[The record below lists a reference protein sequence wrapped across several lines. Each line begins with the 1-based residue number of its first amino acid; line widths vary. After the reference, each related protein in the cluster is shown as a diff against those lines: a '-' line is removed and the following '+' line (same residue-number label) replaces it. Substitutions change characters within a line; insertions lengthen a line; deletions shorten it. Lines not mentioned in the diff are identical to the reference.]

1 MPVLKDLVPG
11 SKSDRLSFHSD
22 NFSLSEDQQHES
34 MEEGTVPTRPS
45 RGFTPSQHVEPKRTT
60 PSNRLGDPAQVRSK
74 VEQKSGTEN
83 GKEERQ
89 ERPSWFTAI
98 ISLFSTIVNYLWSKG
113 KRIFKEEAGIL
124 ELLNDPFA
132 RTRVVS
138 KKGKINTHRDSYN
151 RGFKVILKDLFI
163 SSIHL
168 SWSWTIFNFFA
179 SFVCSWAFFAVI
191 WYLIAWVHGDLDPAD
206 QRAEDHVVC
215 VENVEDFTTS
225 FLFSLETQHTI
236 G

>member
-98 ISLFSTIVNYLWSKG
+98 ISLFSTIINYLWSKG
-113 KRIFKEEAGIL
+113 KRIFKEEVSIDKRFQKVWNYFLSGGDSGTL
-124 ELLNDPFA
+124 ERSFCKNEGCVEEGEDQHSQGQLQQRLQS
-132 RTRVVS
+132 VS
-138 KKGKINTHRDSYN
+138 SLTFISVGLSTHDYHLQQTAVLA
-151 RGFKVILKDLFI
+151 KVIQAKIWLIYGNFDLWVEWAI
-163 SSIHL
+163 
-168 SWSWTIFNFFA
+168 IFQCTK
-179 SFVCSWAFFAVI
+179 STKI
-191 WYLIAWVHGDLDPAD
+191 P
-206 QRAEDHVVC
+206 
-215 VENVEDFTTS
+215 
-225 FLFSLETQHTI
+225 
-236 G
+236 

>member
-34 MEEGTVPTRPS
+34 MEQGTVPTRPS
-45 RGFTPSQHVEPKRTT
+45 RGFTPSQHVELKRTT
-60 PSNRLGDPAQVRSK
+60 PNNRLGDSSQVRSK
-74 VEQKSGTEN
+74 VEQKSGAEN

-98 ISLFSTIVNYLWSKG
+98 LSLFSTIINYLWSEV
-113 KRIFKEEAGIL
+113 KRIFKEEVSIDRRFQKVWNYFYQAGIL

-151 RGFKVILKDLFI
+151 RGFKV
-163 SSIHL
+163 
-168 SWSWTIFNFFA
+168 
-179 SFVCSWAFFAVI
+179 
-191 WYLIAWVHGDLDPAD
+191 
-206 QRAEDHVVC
+206 
-215 VENVEDFTTS
+215 
-225 FLFSLETQHTI
+225 
-236 G
+236 